1 MLEPVHLDIERFE
14 TWLESKLTNGQDRP
28 KRRQDM
34 TFQPY
39 HSASTGRGV
48 RAVLFDTFGTVV
60 DWRAG
65 VARQAAAF
73 AAERGQ
79 KLDGEAF
86 ADEWRALYQPAMEA
100 IRTGTRDFAT
110 LDTLHRENLDQVL
123 RRHGFDPERLGAE
136 TLEELNKSWHG
147 LPPWPDSVEGL
158 AAIRRRYI
166 VGPLSNGNTSLLLDM
181 ARNAGLPWDVII
193 GSDMTRTYKPLP
205 QAYLRTA
212 EFLDLDLGE
221 VMLAAAH
228 NSDLHA
234 AREAGLATAFI
245 VRPTEYGPGQTT
257 DLAPESDWDLA
268 ASSIPELAGLLGV

>member
-1 MLEPVHLDIERFE
+1 
-14 TWLESKLTNGQDRP
+14 
-28 KRRQDM
+28 M
-34 TFQPY
+34 TIQPY
-39 HSASTGRGV
+39 RSPSTGCEV

-60 DWRAG
+60 DWRTG

-73 AAERGQ
+73 AATQGQ
-79 KLDGEAF
+79 DLDAEAF
-86 ADEWRALYQPAMEA
+86 ADDWRTLYQPAMEP
-100 IRTGTRDFAT
+100 IRSGSREFAT
-110 LDTLHRENLDQVL
+110 LDALHRENLDQVL
-123 RRHGFDPERLGAE
+123 RRHGFDPDRLDAG
-136 TLEELNKSWHG
+136 TLEELNASWHR

-158 AAIRRRYI
+158 AAIRRRYV

-212 EFLDLDLGE
+212 GFLDLNPGE

-228 NSDLHA
+228 NNDLRA

-245 VRPTEYGPGQTT
+245 ARPTECGPGQTA
-257 DLAPESDWDLA
+257 DLAPEGDWDLS
-268 ASSIPELAGLLGV
+268 ASSIPELADGLVALAEPTNA

>member
-1 MLEPVHLDIERFE
+1 M
-14 TWLESKLTNGQDRP
+14 G
-28 KRRQDM
+28 
-34 TFQPY
+34 FQRYRSP
-39 HSASTGRGV
+39 STGREV

-60 DWRAG
+60 DWRTG

-73 AAERGQ
+73 AAEQGRE
-79 KLDGEAF
+79 LHAEAF
-86 ADEWRALYQPAMEA
+86 ADDWRALYQPAMEA
-100 IRTGTRDFAT
+100 IRTGAREFTT

-136 TLEELNKSWHG
+136 TLEELNKSWHR

-158 AAIRRRYI
+158 ATIRRHYI

-205 QAYLRTA
+205 AAYLRTS
-212 EFLDLDLGE
+212 EFLDLNPGE

-228 NSDLHA
+228 NSDLRA

-245 VRPTEYGPGQTT
+245 ARPTEYGPGQTA
-257 DLAPESDWDLA
+257 DLAPEGNWDLS
-268 ASSIPELAGLLGV
+268 ASGIPELADLLGA

>member
-1 MLEPVHLDIERFE
+1 MR
-14 TWLESKLTNGQDRP
+14 S
-28 KRRQDM
+28 
-34 TFQPY
+34 QPY
-39 HSASTGRGV
+39 RSPSTGRPL

-60 DWRAG
+60 DWRTG
-65 VARQAAAF
+65 VAREVAAF

-79 KLDGEAF
+79 ELDAEAF
-86 ADEWRALYQPAMEA
+86 ADHWRALYQPALEA
-100 IRTGTRDFAT
+100 IRTGTREFAT
-110 LDTLHRENLDQVL
+110 LDTLHRENLEQVL
-123 RRHGFDPERLGAE
+123 RRHGFDPERFDAGA
-136 TLEELNKSWHG
+136 LEALNKSWHR

-193 GSDMTRTYKPLP
+193 GSDMTRAYKPLP

-212 EFLDLDLGE
+212 EFLDLNPGE

-234 AREAGLATAFI
+234 ARTAGLATAFI
-245 VRPTEYGPGQTT
+245 ARPTEYGPGQTA

-268 ASSIPELAGLLGV
+268 ASSIPELADRLGA